1 MTRRMIHMMAPV
13 AFLAAI
19 AVGCGDR
26 PADRRAADQRAPV
39 NRTGD
44 DTGLQDSSTTMRLET
59 AYMFNPHLD
68 ASDIEV
74 HTDRGVVT
82 LSGVVPSDVHR
93 DLAVSIARS
102 ADGVRDV
109 HDRLE
114 VRRDAAPPAERRAGD
129 GGPNRSF
136 GQAVKDATITASV
149 KMHLATGKGVAA
161 HDINVDT
168 RGGNVILTGQ
178 VASEAER
185 QLATRIAK
193 DTEGV
198 RDVVNNL
205 HVTRG

>member
-1 MTRRMIHMMAPV
+1 MAPV
-13 AFLAAI
+13 VFLAAI

-26 PADRRAADQRAPV
+26 PAERPAADRNAPV
-39 NRTGD
+39 SRAEED
-44 DTGLQDSSTTMRLET
+44 AKLSDSSTTMRLET

-74 HTDRGVVT
+74 HTDEGVVT

-93 DLAVSIARS
+93 DLAVSIAQS

-114 VRRDAAPPAERRAGD
+114 VRKEGPPAAERRAGD
-129 GGPNRSF
+129 GAPNRGF

-161 HDINVDT
+161 HNINVNT
-168 RGGNVILTGQ
+168 RGGNVTLTGQ

-185 QLATRIAK
+185 QLATRVAM

-198 RDVVNNL
+198 REVVNNL
-205 HVTRG
+205 QVTRG